1 MPEGIRICRES
12 EEIVHPVLEELK
24 DFIFLLRT
32 KEKVSESKG
41 PDNTNPPELFGIVL
55 AMILRSFFISTVSS
69 SNLNCVPV
77 MLPST

>member
-24 DFIFLLRT
+24 DFIFLFRT

-41 PDNTNPPELFGIVL
+41 PDNTNPPE
-55 AMILRSFFISTVSS
+55 
-69 SNLNCVPV
+69 
-77 MLPST
+77 